1 MSKFISKFPAKSG
14 KKPSHSRLLKPD
26 SGWSPKRN
34 DARRSRDTMNSVGIP
49 WTQWGHLWKSTF
61 SSWKSSL
68 MKTKLIF
75 NRIISCFKQ
84 SYFSGVF
91 HLLAEFQNWNVWGNL
106 QNIKNDVKKIRQCV
120 RCMNISPKKKSYGT
134 TQKMPKK
141 NTHSLP
147 PPISSPGH
155 FTQPQ
160 RFLHAF
166 RPEDER
172 SWTNWMTDPHVYLG
186 YVKRRMGVW
195 RRWRC
200 RSSP

>member
-141 NTHSLP
+141 K
-147 PPISSPGH
+147 
-155 FTQPQ
+155 
-160 RFLHAF
+160 HAF
-166 RPEDER
+166 FTSSHLLPWSFHPTPAILARIP
-172 SWTNWMTDPHVYLG
+172 P
-186 YVKRRMGVW
+186 
-195 RRWRC
+195 RRWTLLDELDDGPSCVPRVC
-200 RSSP
+200 ETADGRLAPVKM